1 MWIVFSLCLV
11 LWILSI
17 HFYFPALFILAL
29 FAAVLATAGFA
40 LLPAPRADC

>member
-17 HFYFPALFILAL
+17 HFYFPVLFILAL
-29 FAAVLATAGFA
+29 FAAVLASAGLT
-40 LLPAPRADC
+40 LLPARRADC